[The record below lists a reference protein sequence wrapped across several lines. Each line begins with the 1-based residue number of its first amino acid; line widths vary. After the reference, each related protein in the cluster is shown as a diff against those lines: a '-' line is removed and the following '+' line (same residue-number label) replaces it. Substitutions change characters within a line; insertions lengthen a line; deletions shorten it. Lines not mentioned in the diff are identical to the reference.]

1 MSRPTTTYARREH
14 TVGNYGLLEISIT
27 LTSTTL
33 SQEWLD
39 RSAACVADQAA
50 ALMVSHTAGMEGLT
64 PKKEGSTKYRYEMTE
79 VGDFCTST
87 IEVRLTLNFALV
99 RYDCY
104 QLAAVFGD
112 MLSPHIAEHIED
124 PGAVTSTENLTK
136 RINLAGFRL
145 QAMLMGVTA
154 NEALADEVEH
164 CAMLAEIARSLEPDE
179 PADGVAR
186 LLEISEV
193 TPGGGLSVDLSKLGQ
208 NEGTG
213 LYL

>member
-124 PGAVTSTENLTK
+124 PDLVTSTENLAK
-136 RINLAGFRL
+136 RLNIAGFRL
-145 QAMLMGVTA
+145 QARLAGVSA
-154 NEALADEVEH
+154 NDALADEVEH
-164 CAMLAEIARSLEPDE
+164 CAMLVKIAHELEPTE
-179 PADGVAR
+179 PADSIDQ
-186 LLEISEV
+186 LLAISV
-193 TPGGGLSVDLSKLGQ
+193 QTPEGGLSVDLSKLGQ